1 MIFLPTVL
9 TAIELLGNFKDLMQR
24 ELKTLPG
31 DIRFKEKS
39 NFLEGSVKAKK
50 VSEITLGENKYSWN
64 FSIGSVMNIEC
75 ILSTGSLIVGSWI
88 KATYKEIKEG
98 VKSLTFEAPSVKI
111 VKDRPYFVVNSTYT
125 VESDGKLLKGYIKL
139 IGVDLDDNALV
150 CTHDEPGY
158 KKTFAKIIT
167 DMIQS
172 LKFSTNTDHRLIRK
186 SIYISRLNKNPI
198 GYTKF
203 VTFIPRKGAV
213 DLEYTTDHFSS
224 FLFLRNGHSLSGS
237 HSSSLTRSDDLYQIY
252 QINEVEYKNLQETK
266 KLELK
271 RMNQYKYKVKGKLQ
285 GKDFSHEFEAKQPLI
300 DELAQR
306 KKIIMWLN
314 EGAQKPLE
322 LFQYSSKA
330 DLKGVTRSITKM
342 VNREE
347 NIIEAKVS
355 QLIVRSKVH
364 DNKIIKNW
372 LTMGNFEIESELAY
386 YFLDSD
392 YKNINTAHTQ
402 RTNRSFNRVTF
413 SQNKTPNGFFLQ
425 IGAFKNLV
433 NAESFAKKMQ
443 QKYNKPIYLAE
454 GKKLYLIWL
463 GGFSNYKSA
472 IRFLFKLRSNNVNAF
487 YRGKL

>member
-1 MIFLPTVL
+1 MMIFLPTML

-64 FSIGSVMNIEC
+64 FSIGSAMNIEC

-139 IGVDLDDNALV
+139 IGVDLGDNALV

-300 DELAQR
+300 DDFAKQ
-306 KKIIMWLN
+306 KKVIMWLN

-322 LFQYSSKA
+322 LFQYSSRTN
-330 DLKGVTRSITKM
+330 LKGVTRSITKM
-342 VNREE
+342 LNREE
-347 NIIEAKVS
+347 NIVETKSS
-355 QLIVRSKVH
+355 QFVVRSKLH
-364 DNKIIKNW
+364 DHKIIKSW
-372 LTMGNFEIESELAY
+372 LAMGDFTIRSDLVY
-386 YFLDSD
+386 YFIDSD
-392 YKNINTAHTQ
+392 HKSISTS
-402 RTNRSFNRVTF
+402 RTKPTDLRFNRIIF
-413 SQNKTPNGFFLQ
+413 FQNKTPNGSFLQ
-425 IGAFKNLV
+425 IGAFKNLM
-433 NAESFAKKMQ
+433 NAESFGKKMQ
-443 QKYNKPIYLAE
+443 KKYNKPIYVVE
-454 GKKLYLIWL
+454 EDKKLYLVWL
-463 GGFSNYKSA
+463 GGF
-472 IRFLFKLRSNNVNAF
+472 F
-487 YRGKL
+487 